1 MGPLSEKR
9 FYSTMLIGIIDK
21 CGHCPDWNQN
31 GYWDIELLNP
41 VHYARTGAFVFLK
54 KLGFFLTTAFLEES
68 DGWRLVVR
76 LVIIVNLIGGND
88 INGFGAIVGPSEP
101 ENVKEALDRVTGI
114 FPDVSLI
121 FLDVL
126 QFQEK
131 VGLFAFPFAFDG
143 DDLSQI
149 VERPVLIGQAFQQ

>member
-1 MGPLSEKR
+1 
-9 FYSTMLIGIIDK
+9 MLIGIIDK

-76 LVIIVNLIGGND
+76 LVIIVNLIGWND
-88 INGFGAIVGPSEP
+88 VNGFGAIVGPSEP
-101 ENVKEALDRVTGI
+101 EHVK
-114 FPDVSLI
+114 
-121 FLDVL
+121 
-126 QFQEK
+126 
-131 VGLFAFPFAFDG
+131 
-143 DDLSQI
+143 
-149 VERPVLIGQAFQQ
+149 